1 MSRATDLIKQVK
13 ALNPE
18 LGNELER
25 EFKVLSS
32 RRSFGLNFERH
43 RPESVELP
51 GRPVRK
57 GDKVRVLPPRGP
69 SKKGISGFGRS
80 RVLKKPMATECQS

>member
-1 MSRATDLIKQVK
+1 MSRLTDLIAQAKMK
-13 ALNPE
+13 DAD

-25 EFKVLSS
+25 EFKTLAN
-32 RRSFGLNFERH
+32 RWSFGLNFERH

-57 GDKVRVLPPRGP
+57 GDKVHVLL
-69 SKKGISGFGRS
+69 RS
-80 RVLKKPMATECQS
+80 LIYGYKT

>member
-1 MSRATDLIKQVK
+1 MSRLTDLIEQAKVK
-13 ALNPE
+13 DAAL
-18 LGNELER
+18 GKELER
-25 EFKVLSS
+25 EFKTLAN

-57 GDKVRVLPPRGP
+57 GDKPFHTVINGE
-69 SKKGISGFGRS
+69 ISMPW
-80 RVLKKPMATECQS
+80 KH